1 MYDIVPGVLQHLREA
16 DIVSKAGLAVAAQGQ
31 EHCRTGAVRS
41 TNRQGARL
49 NGIVEV
55 GSTSTQEEVSG
66 TDGAKAVESSSAA
79 LKRFLVTVE
88 IRDTHAWHFTCT
100 CTPASMVHPSMRLCA
115 HAAALLYCWLARPAA
130 FALAA
135 APPGGTFEMR
145 VDESAG
151 LARPLSPRGRTG
163 ESLPHATA
171 ARGALTT
178 SPVPVIPPVNTADS
192 LALLALGDLRA
203 IAKEF
208 ELAANGL
215 GKQELIEAIM
225 GAFRQP
231 VAVRRVVS
239 TLEKTQ
245 RQFLATF
252 TLAGGFMS
260 DEELRGLF
268 ERFGLG
274 RPEHFQQAL
283 AKLQSKGLV
292 LRTSFNTSQQ
302 LRTNPA
308 NLSALGSLNPLE
320 VTWFVPPEVGAALS
334 ITLPVTTFRVE
345 EQQEPPVIQ
354 HAEPYRLLAD
364 LLLVARALEGRAVP
378 REGKRAERRGI
389 TGSLMRAAA
398 SPSGTPASPSSE
410 GSVAIPPPA
419 GLLPADLLETL
430 QDVVPLAP
438 AFLRFA
444 YRILRLGEI
453 LYTDAESSPTANT
466 TSSTGLAA
474 VTVML
479 RMLPNAAELLLGPTR
494 GDVTVELF
502 AHWLRQATYVELFD
516 LTEAALRLRC
526 RTIAPNQPA
535 LRVGELEAE
544 NREARLWLISL
555 LAQAPLHQWISFS
568 SFARFVYR
576 LYPTFLQR
584 RQRLFPTPHWWVE
597 QDEGHPLHPTQWSDW
612 SRAEGRYLAQL
623 LQGPLHWWG
632 ASDLAFSSDGQLQAF
647 RLTSLAELLFRGPAG
662 VPGQLTSR
670 PGESP
675 VAPAGRVSAMFDGAG
690 ALNAQEGLEE
700 QIASTRSA
708 GHLEPVEVA
717 MYDMSGIELSVGAR
731 GMERDGE
738 GLDGRP
744 EVLIVS
750 SAGNW
755 PLIDLIERF
764 TRVKG
769 VRAGRLSYQITPAS
783 LSEALR
789 RGEDL
794 STFLELLRCALDAG
808 KNDGSIEEMLGRLER
823 SIANY
828 GRVRLYTGVTLLEV
842 TDTLTLRELAA
853 TTSIEQQ
860 TIHAIHPTMLV
871 LRKQGREQLIDELK
885 RRGQAPLVH
894 GDE

>member
-31 EHCRTGAVRS
+31 EYCRTGAVRS
-41 TNRQGARL
+41 TYRQGARL
-49 NGIVEV
+49 NGIIEV
-55 GSTSTQEEVSG
+55 GNDSPQEEAHG
-66 TDGAKAVESSSAA
+66 TNGAKAVDSSLAA
-79 LKRFLVTVE
+79 LQRFLVTVE
-88 IRDTHAWHFTCT
+88 IRDAQAWHFTCT
-100 CTPASMVHPSMRLCA
+100 CTPASMIHPAMRLCA
-115 HAAALLYCWLARPAA
+115 HASALLYCWLARPAA
-130 FALAA
+130 FALSTAT
-135 APPGGTFEMR
+135 PGGMIEMR
-145 VDESAG
+145 VDGSTG
-151 LARPLSPRGRTG
+151 PARPLS
-163 ESLPHATA
+163 
-171 ARGALTT
+171 ARGQIGQPLPPAPVARGSTALTT
-178 SPVPVIPPVNTADS
+178 SPMPVISPVNTADS

-203 IAKEF
+203 IAKEY
-208 ELAANGL
+208 ELTVNGL

-225 GAFRQP
+225 DAFRQP
-231 VAVRRVVS
+231 AAVRRVVS
-239 TLEKTQ
+239 TLEKIQ

-302 LRTNPA
+302 LRNNPG
-308 NLSALGSLNPLE
+308 NLSALGGLNPLE

-334 ITLPVTTFRVE
+334 ITLPVTPFRVE
-345 EQQEPPVIQ
+345 EQQEPPIIR

-364 LLLVARALEGRAVP
+364 LLLVARALEGCAVP
-378 REGKRAERRGI
+378 REEKRAERRGI
-389 TGSLMRAAA
+389 TGSLMRAVA
-398 SPSGTPASPSSE
+398 SPTSMPSSE

-419 GLLPADLLETL
+419 GLLPAGLLETL
-430 QDVVPLAP
+430 QDVVPLTP
-438 AFLRFA
+438 SFLRFA

-453 LYTDAESSPTANT
+453 LYTDAESSPRANAT
-466 TSSTGLAA
+466 STGSSA
-474 VTVML
+474 VATMML

-502 AHWLRQATYVELFD
+502 AHWQRQPTYIELFD

-535 LRVGELEAE
+535 LRVGELETE
-544 NREARLWLISL
+544 NREARQWLISL

-568 SFARFVYR
+568 SFTRFVYR

-584 RQRLFPTPHWWVE
+584 RQRLYPTPHWWVE

-632 ASDLAFSSDGQLQAF
+632 AGDLAFSVDGQLQAF
-647 RLTSLAELLFRGPAG
+647 RLTSLAELLFRGSDCA
-662 VPGQLTSR
+662 PGPLTSR
-670 PGESP
+670 TAESP
-675 VAPAGRVSAMFDGAG
+675 ASPAARVSALFDGAS
-690 ALNAQEGLEE
+690 ALNAYEGLEE
-700 QIASTRSA
+700 RAVSTA
-708 GHLEPVEVA
+708 AVGHLEPVEVA
-717 MYDMSGIELSVGAR
+717 MYDMSGIELSVETR
-731 GMERDGE
+731 EVERDGE
-738 GLDGRP
+738 GPGDCP
-744 EVLIVS
+744 QVLIVS

-755 PLIDLIERF
+755 PLIDLVERF
-764 TRVKG
+764 TRVNG
-769 VRAGRLSYQITPAS
+769 VQAGRLSYQITPAS

-794 STFLELLRCALDAG
+794 ATFLELLRCALDAG
-808 KNDGSIEEMLGRLER
+808 KNDGPIEEMLRRLER

-828 GRVRLYTGVTLLEV
+828 GRVRIYTAVTLLEV
-842 TDTLTLRELAA
+842 ADTLTLRELAA
-853 TTSIEQQ
+853 TTSVEQQ
-860 TIHAIHPTMLV
+860 TIQAIHPTMLV
-871 LRKQGREQLIDELK
+871 LRKPGGEQLIDELK
-885 RRGQAPLVH
+885 RRGQAPLIH